1 MFRSLLRPGSISH
14 AEHIAKPVETD
25 PIARLAFLVGR
36 RSPGAGVL
44 PHFEGELSA
53 EGCATLRRPKESLPM
68 PPSVFDHLW
77 LMYLLGWFDKGVPM
91 GHGIFASC
99 DDCGRPE

>member
-1 MFRSLLRPGSISH
+1 
-14 AEHIAKPVETD
+14 
-25 PIARLAFLVGR
+25 
-36 RSPGAGVL
+36 
-44 PHFEGELSA
+44 
-53 EGCATLRRPKESLPM
+53 M